1 LYWTEV
7 LALNSV
13 SPFSVAPYLI
23 ASRIYTA
30 NGIRIRLAEMVTEMH
45 FLEQVCMIFFLV
57 VNSIGVQ
64 STPKRGE
71 RPTAFSTAV
80 NTLGDLIQAARG
92 AKLAQAWDNKETET
106 EQPAKSLAEL
116 LAESA
121 QDSA

>member
-1 LYWTEV
+1 MSLE
-7 LALNSV
+7 S
-13 SPFSVAPYLI
+13 FS
-23 ASRIYTA
+23 
-30 NGIRIRLAEMVTEMH
+30 RLSQAIKEAAEATSIEA
-45 FLEQVCMIFFLV
+45 ETKAQKDAALV

-80 NTLGDLIQAARG
+80 NTLGDAIQAARG